1 MAVLSHPGLGA
12 SRDRVEVG
20 VQDQR
25 YLTHYQSLGQ
35 DIGLLAVMAFWLCAI
50 MAMMV
55 GFGDSRMW
63 FLGIANLALMGPTVA
78 FLAWDLHVS
87 TKLGR
92 HRTIRF
98 SIDLEGVYDG
108 ETRTFLPW
116 SQVTSVKIAIGDSD
130 TTVVVVGWAP
140 DSDVVTFF
148 HNIVGPRSA
157 VESAVQAFAPQVR
170 IDRITVGTMRLLMR
184 DTRHLG
190 VSRRA

>member
-1 MAVLSHPGLGA
+1 M
-12 SRDRVEVG
+12 EVG
-20 VQDQR
+20 VQDRR
-25 YLTHYQSLGQ
+25 YLTHYPSRRE
-35 DIGLLAVMAFWLCAI
+35 DIGLIAILALPLCMIIA
-50 MAMMV
+50 AAV
-55 GFGDSRMW
+55 AFGDSKMW
-63 FLGIANLALMGPTVA
+63 FLGIVDLALMGPIVA
-78 FLAWDLHVS
+78 FLAWDMHVS

-116 SQVTSVKIAIGDSD
+116 SQVTSVKIAIGDTY

-148 HNIVGPRSA
+148 HSIVGPWSA
-157 VESAVQAFAPQVR
+157 VESAVRSFAPGVR
-170 IDRITVGTMRLLMR
+170 IDRITVDTMRLLMR